1 MENPVYE
8 SVVSRL
14 AGLLGPGKALE
25 SGSGTRF
32 TSAKRGKVTVYH
44 TNLATGNHAEV
55 AFDPPT
61 MAKRMSMSEREFR
74 SLIADLRGRTGRAVS
89 PDPQFNWPRVGLVC
103 EADVAAVVHAIE
115 SL

>member
-1 MENPVYE
+1 MENPAYE

-14 AGLLGPGKALE
+14 AGILGTGKPLE
-25 SGSGTRF
+25 SGSGIRF

-44 TNLATGNHAEV
+44 ANLATGNQVEV

-74 SLIADLRGRTGRAVS
+74 SLIADLRDRTGRAVS
-89 PDPQFNWPRVGLVC
+89 PDPQFNWPRVGLAS
-103 EADVAAVVHAIE
+103 ESDVVAVVQAIE
-115 SL
+115 PR